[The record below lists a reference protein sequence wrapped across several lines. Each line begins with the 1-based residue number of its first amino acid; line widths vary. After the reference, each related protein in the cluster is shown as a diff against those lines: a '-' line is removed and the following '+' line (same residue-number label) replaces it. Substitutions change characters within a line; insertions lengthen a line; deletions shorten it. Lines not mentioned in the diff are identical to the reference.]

1 VPLAL
6 FDLDNTLLDRATSFL
21 RWATRFAAEHALG
34 PADVAW
40 LVDADGDGSVP
51 RPLFLAAIREQFAVD
66 LPMTAY
72 QAEIVELVELDPA
85 VPLALDG
92 LRAVGWRVAIVT
104 NGQTRQ
110 QSAKIRHTGLDA
122 HVDAVAISEEAGERK
137 PGRRIFEVAAQRC
150 GARLSD
156 GWMIG
161 DAAEADIGG
170 GRSAGLRTVWMRR
183 GREWDAA
190 FPPPDRVADDIP
202 AAVEALSSPPAF
214 VNQFAPN
221 VPSSVEIGTCWRT
234 LSPLPKQGWA

>member
-1 VPLAL
+1 VPLAI
-6 FDLDNTLLDRATSFL
+6 FDLDNTLIDRTTSFL
-21 RWATRFAAEHALG
+21 RWATRFAAVHGLG

-40 LVDADGDGSVP
+40 LVDADGDGFVP

-72 QAEIVELVELDPA
+72 QAEIVELVELDPG
-85 VPLALDG
+85 VPVALDG

-156 GWMIG
+156 GGWMIG

-183 GREWDAA
+183 GREWDPA
-190 FPPPDRVADDIP
+190 FPPPDLVADDIP
-202 AAVEALSSPPAF
+202 AAVEALSSPP
-214 VNQFAPN
+214 
-221 VPSSVEIGTCWRT
+221 PS
-234 LSPLPKQGWA
+234 